1 MDRDINFIGLET
13 KAHVR
18 FDTESIYLFKG
29 SSPKSLYFFCHTIFL
44 GGTQVIV
51 IVSVSGDNN
60 ETNCLETSASAVPG
74 ILYTDWLRFLFSY
87 GKKY

>member
-1 MDRDINFIGLET
+1 MS
-13 KAHVR
+13 V
-18 FDTESIYLFKG
+18 
-29 SSPKSLYFFCHTIFL
+29 FFLSHNIFL
-44 GGTQVIV
+44 GTQVIV

-87 GKKY
+87 GKK

>member
-29 SSPKSLYFFCHTIFL
+29 SSPKSLYFSVTQYFL
-44 GGTQVIV
+44 GTQVIV

-74 ILYTDWLRFLFSY
+74 ILYTDWLRFLFSC